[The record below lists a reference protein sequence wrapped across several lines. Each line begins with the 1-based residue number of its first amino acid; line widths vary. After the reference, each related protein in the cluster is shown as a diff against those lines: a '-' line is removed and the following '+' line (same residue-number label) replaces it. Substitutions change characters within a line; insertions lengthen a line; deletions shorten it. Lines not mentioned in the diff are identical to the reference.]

1 MTSDEHDHNHCVA
14 MFERLSEYID
24 GELDGPLAKEIE
36 SHIEVCTACKIC
48 LATLKTTIRMCS
60 SISNNPVPE
69 TLSQKIRSLLQ
80 ENLPAGDGP
89 AIYKR

>member
-1 MTSDEHDHNHCVA
+1 MASDEHDHKHCVA
-14 MFERLSEYID
+14 MFEKLSEYID
-24 GELDGPLAKEIE
+24 GELDGPFAKEIE
-36 SHIEVCTACKIC
+36 SHIEVCAACKIC

-60 SISNNPVPE
+60 SISKNPVPE
-69 TLSQKIRSLLQ
+69 TLSQKVRILLQ